1 MKHLILTATDL
12 NNNIKQEFLNM
23 LIKPINNI
31 RCLFIPT
38 AANTK
43 EYQEMIPLYFQQLI
57 DIGILPGNIS
67 TYNCDRYIS
76 LNELKE
82 FDVIVFCDGNEDFL
96 MQKINE
102 LNIADIIK
110 QAIETKL
117 IFIAIGNSIN
127 IALTK
132 MKNKNGIGLISL
144 SINLH
149 AKDNINTGIIY
160 NKKDIINL
168 ADNNAIIVLGTH
180 MHIC

>member
-12 NNNIKQEFLNM
+12 NNNVKQEFLNM
-23 LIKPINNI
+23 IITPINNI

-57 DIGILPGNIS
+57 DMGILAGNIT

-82 FDVIVFCDGNEDFL
+82 FDVIVFCDGDENFL

-102 LNIADIIK
+102 LNIVESIK
-110 QAIETKL
+110 AAIEAKC
-117 IFIAIGNSIN
+117 IFIAIGNSIY
-127 IALTK
+127 IALSK
-132 MKNKNGIGLISL
+132 MSNKKGIGLVSL

-168 ADNNAIIVLGTH
+168 ANNNAIIILGTH